1 MATLFD
7 QFETRDALAKMGK
20 IFHSRGW
27 MAGTAGNLSARD
39 NKQADSF
46 WITASGKPKG
56 ALAED
61 DFLRLAMTNGQV
73 IESTSSDDKPSA
85 EVAIHQVIYRLF
97 PEACCCLHVHT
108 VDACIATQG
117 CHEPSLQLP
126 PLEMIKGMGVWLQS
140 PEVRLPL
147 FDNRLEVTRIATEIE
162 QSFMQQS
169 PDISALMIRQ
179 HGLTVWGDS
188 LQQAYNR
195 LEIMEFIMSYVARVQ
210 QHG

>member
-7 QFETRDALAKMGK
+7 QFETRDALVRMGK
-20 IFHSRGW
+20 LFHARGW

-39 NKQADSF
+39 DEQPDSF
-46 WITASGKPKG
+46 WISASGKPKG
-56 ALAED
+56 TLESS
-61 DFLRLAMTNGQV
+61 DFLRLAIENGEV
-73 IESTSSDDKPSA
+73 IESASDDHKPSA

-108 VDACIATQG
+108 IDACVATQG
-117 CHEPSLQLP
+117 CEGSSLRLP

-140 PEVRLPL
+140 PQVRLPL
-147 FDNRLEVTRIATEIE
+147 FDNWLEVAQIAAEIE
-162 QSFMQQS
+162 QRFMQQS
-169 PDISALMIRQ
+169 PDIPALMIRQ

-195 LEIMEFIMSYVARVQ
+195 LEIMEFIMSYVVRTQ
-210 QHG
+210 QPG